1 MMTCMRA
8 SLLFAFLLGPIA
20 CSSSGDGGPAS
31 ANDTGTSTID
41 TGAIEDAPATYGVG
55 DVLPDLELRGYVRN
69 ESTGLATS
77 VASRSFKMSEAL
89 AAGTQRYV
97 FIYDAAWWC
106 SPCKQ
111 ATQLVIG
118 KLAANAAKAQF
129 VEIVVE
135 GATPTTPATAADLD
149 SWVTALSVP
158 FTSAIDADPA
168 TFTTKKTYGIKET
181 TYIVER
187 STMKIVAKEATAAAA
202 LTTLDS
208 LP

>member
-1 MMTCMRA
+1 MRGFA
-8 SLLFAFLLGPIA
+8 LFCVIALEA
-20 CSSSGDGGPAS
+20 CSSSGGSTAATP
-31 ANDTGTSTID
+31 DTSSPGD
-41 TGAIEDAPATYGVG
+41 TDAADDAGATTYKVG
-55 DVLPDLELRGYVRN
+55 DVLPDLDLHGYVRN
-69 ESTGLATS
+69 ETSGLASS
-77 VASRSFKMSEAL
+77 VPARSFKISEAF
-89 AAGTQRYV
+89 AAGTQRYI

-129 VEIVVE
+129 VEIVIE
-135 GATPTTPATAADLD
+135 GATPTTPTTTSDLD
-149 SWVTALSVP
+149 SWVSALSVP
-158 FTSAIDADPA
+158 FTSAIDADPS

-187 STMKIVAKEATAAAA
+187 STMKIVAKETSAAAA

>member
-1 MMTCMRA
+1 MRVVPV
-8 SLLFAFLLGPIA
+8 AFLVFALAA
-20 CSSSGDGGPAS
+20 CSSSSGGGPTS
-31 ANDTGTSTID
+31 ANDTGTVPVD
-41 TGAIEDAPATYGVG
+41 TGSTEDTSGTATFKVG
-55 DVLPDLELRGYVRN
+55 DVLPDLDLRGYVRN

-77 VASRSFKMSEAL
+77 VPLRSFKMSEAL
-89 AAGTQRYV
+89 AAGTQRYI

-118 KLAANAAKAQF
+118 KLAANGAKAQF
-129 VEIVVE
+129 IEILIE
-135 GATPTTPATAADLD
+135 GVTPTTPTTPENLD
-149 SWVTALSVP
+149 SWINALSVP
-158 FTSAIDADPA
+158 FTSAIDADPT

-187 STMKIVAKEATAAAA
+187 STMKIVAKEASAAAA
-202 LTTLDS
+202 LTTLDT